1 MKPPHSRRASRSS
14 LVLATLLLFGPLSIG
29 PCQPPPA
36 KDGGTLVLGGLLS
49 GVRVSTDKEGVR
61 HILAQSDLDLA
72 RVQGWV
78 HARDRFFEMDATRRE
93 VSGDLAEL
101 LGPGALDGDV
111 QNRTVGL
118 RRAAERSEAAL
129 SAAERAFLQAYA
141 DGVNAWLASNPLPP
155 EYPELELTQARPW
168 NVVDSL
174 AIGKAIAASL
184 SLDIDFGLA
193 EMLQAYV
200 EAGDD
205 QGFDG
210 RALLAQD
217 VLRTA
222 PMDPASTVPD
232 ATGTTPFLARAPQ
245 IDRTFLARAAAG
257 ARAAREKMSASRL
270 LAAAL
275 ERRGTQMGS
284 NEWAVAGHH
293 AVGGRPIIANDP
305 HLSLNQPSTFY
316 EVHLAV
322 VDDPANGPL
331 NVSGVGFPGAPGVIL
346 GQNEHISWGATT
358 NPMDVADIFLD
369 TLEVRTPSCPTAVSL
384 SRLCIVSDGVR
395 HPVEF
400 RLTEYFVNQVGDG
413 ILDNVELEPL
423 PIDQSIILSVPFR
436 SFGPVVFVE
445 DPNAII
451 FGGTTTALV
460 LQYTGFHAT
469 REVQTFLTWNR
480 ARDLDDFLRGLAD
493 FDFGSQNWIY
503 TDAEGNLGYF
513 ASAELPLRVDLE
525 QGFVD
530 GLPPFMVRDG
540 SGGNNWVPDPAHS
553 QGQSIPFAILPF
565 EEMPQALNPANGF
578 VVNANNDPAGT
589 TLDNDPLNQMRPGKP
604 TAIYYLSGGY
614 SDGLRAGRITQL
626 VRDAI
631 EAGGR
636 ISPADMQA
644 FQSNTQQRD
653 AELMVPFLVAAWENA
668 MAPGAPAA
676 LAALAADPE
685 LAEAAGRLGDWD
697 GSTPT
702 GIPEGYDHH
711 DTDGKRTPSV
721 TPEEAQA
728 SVAATLYN
736 VWRAKLIRALIDAR
750 LAALGVP
757 GVGSGDALKAVHHLL
772 AEEPFDGVG
781 ASGVDFFPEPAALAD
796 PGDRRDHA
804 LLTALGTA
812 LDALASDDFAAAF
825 GHSTDQDDYRW
836 GRLHRIS
843 FDHRF
848 EPAWSIPPQAGF
860 EDLGPGLPGLA
871 RDGGYEVVNAS
882 GFSARADRSNDF
894 RFGGGPVRR
903 YVGQPRGG
911 HGPGPRIDGVN
922 VTPGG
927 PSAVVGDPR
936 YATQLG
942 DWLTADYHVV
952 DMRAPLPPG
961 ATELVETFVPAP

>member
-1 MKPPHSRRASRSS
+1 MQPHPARRST
-14 LVLATLLLFGPLSIG
+14 LLLAALLLFGPLSIG
-29 PCQPPPA
+29 PCPPPPA
-36 KDGGTLVLGGLLS
+36 KDGGSVVLGGLTADA
-49 GVRVSTDKEGVR
+49 RVFTDQEGVR
-61 HILAQSDLDLA
+61 HILAQNDLDLA

-101 LGPGALDGDV
+101 LGPPALGSDV

-118 RRAAERSEAAL
+118 RRAAERSEAILTAQ
-129 SAAERAFLQAYA
+129 ERAFLQAYA
-141 DGVNAWLASNPLPP
+141 DGVNAWLASSPLPP
-155 EYPELELTQARPW
+155 EYAELELSQARPW
-168 NVVDSL
+168 SVVDSL

-193 EMLQAYV
+193 EMLEAYV

-210 RALLAQD
+210 RALLFED
-217 VLRTA
+217 VQRFA
-222 PMDPASTVPD
+222 PMDPAASVPD
-232 ATGTTPFLARAPQ
+232 ATGATPFLARAPTV
-245 IDRTFLARAAAG
+245 DRSFLAKAAAG
-257 ARAAREKMSASRL
+257 ARAARAKLSASRL

-275 ERRGTQMGS
+275 ARRDTQMGS
-284 NEWAVAGHH
+284 NEWGVAGQH

-316 EVHLAV
+316 EVHLTV
-322 VDDPANGPL
+322 VDDPDNGRL
-331 NVSGVGFPGAPGVIL
+331 NASGVGFPGAPGVIL
-346 GQNEHISWGATT
+346 GQTDHISWGATT
-358 NPMDVADIFLD
+358 NSLDVSDIFLD
-369 TLEVRTPSCPTAVSL
+369 VLEVRTAACSAAVSL
-384 SRLCIVSDGVR
+384 SRICIVSDGVR
-395 HPVEF
+395 YPVEF
-400 RLTEYFVNQVGDG
+400 ALAQYGVNQVGDD
-413 ILDNVELEPL
+413 ILDNVEIEPL
-423 PIDQSIILSVPFR
+423 PITESIILSVPFR
-436 SFGPVVFVE
+436 SFGPIVSVE
-445 DPNAII
+445 NPNAII

-513 ASAELPLRVDLE
+513 TSAELPLRVDLE

-530 GLPPFMVRDG
+530 GAPPFMVRDG
-540 SGGNNWVPDPAHS
+540 TGRNNWVPDPAHS
-553 QGQSIPFAILPF
+553 QGQSIPYAVLPF
-565 EEMPQALNPANGF
+565 EEMPQALNPAHGF

-589 TLDNDPLNQMRPGKP
+589 ILDNDPLNQMRPGKP
-604 TAIYYLSGGY
+604 TAIYYLAGGY
-614 SDGLRAGRITQL
+614 SNGLRAGRITQL
-626 VRDAI
+626 VRDRI
-631 EAGGR
+631 EAGQR

-668 MAPGAPAA
+668 SAPGAPAE

-685 LAEAAGRLGDWD
+685 IAEAAERLADWD
-697 GSTPT
+697 YSTPT

-711 DTDGKRTPSV
+711 DTKGQRTPAV
-721 TPEEAQA
+721 TPAEAQA

-736 VWRAKLIRALIDAR
+736 VWRAKLIRAVIDAR

-757 GVGSGDALKAVHHLL
+757 GVGSGDGLNAVHHLL
-772 AEEPFDGVG
+772 AEVPFDGMG

-796 PGDRRDHA
+796 PGERRDHA
-804 LLTALGTA
+804 LLTALRSA
-812 LDALASDDFAAAF
+812 LDALASNAFAAAF
-825 GHSTDQDDYRW
+825 GNSMDQDDYRW
-836 GRLHRIS
+836 GRLHRIT

-860 EDLGPGLPGLA
+860 EDLAPGLPGLA

-882 GFSARADRSNDF
+882 GFSAKADRSNDF

-911 HGPGPRIDGVN
+911 NGPGPRIDGVN
-922 VTPGG
+922 VVPGG

-942 DWLTADYHVV
+942 DWLTGDYHTV

-961 ATELVETFVPAP
+961 AAELVETFVPAP